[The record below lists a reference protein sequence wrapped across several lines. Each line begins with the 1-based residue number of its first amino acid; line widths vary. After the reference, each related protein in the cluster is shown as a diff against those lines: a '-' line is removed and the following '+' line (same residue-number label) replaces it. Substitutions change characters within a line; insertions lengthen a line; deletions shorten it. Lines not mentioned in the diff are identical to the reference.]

1 MDELKGKRILIV
13 EDDVTNMAVYAAA
26 LRRSGAIVAQDFWNV
41 NTVNMLLKYLPI
53 DVILLDLMLRYQM
66 DGYEIFDRIKKQPEL
81 ADIPVIV
88 VTAAD
93 PEVEIPKAKAK
104 GFAGFIGKPI
114 SPTKFSKQIA
124 ACIDGEPVW
133 YFNQGQLEDFS

>member
-26 LRRSGAIVAQDFWNV
+26 LRRSGAIVVQDFWNV
-41 NTVNMLLKYLPI
+41 NTVAMLSQHLPI
-53 DVILLDLMLRYQM
+53 DAILLDLMLRYHM
-66 DGYEIFDRIKKQPEL
+66 DGYDIFDRIRAQPEL
-81 ADIPVIV
+81 ANIPVIV

-93 PEVEIPKAKAK
+93 PEVEIPKARAK

-114 SPTKFSKQIA
+114 SPTKFPRQIA
-124 ACIDGEPVW
+124 ACISGEPVW
-133 YFNQGQLEDFS
+133 YFNKGQLEDFS